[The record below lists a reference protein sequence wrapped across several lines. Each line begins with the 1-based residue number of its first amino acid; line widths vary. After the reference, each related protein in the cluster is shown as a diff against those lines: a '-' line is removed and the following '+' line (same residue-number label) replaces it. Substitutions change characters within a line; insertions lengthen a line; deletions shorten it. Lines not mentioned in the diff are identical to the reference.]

1 MTTPNSAKAGPA
13 QWAGLAVLAL
23 PTVLLG
29 LDLTVLHLALPSLA
43 ADLNPTGTQELWIVD
58 AYSFLIA
65 GFLITMGTLGD
76 RIGRRRL
83 LMIGGVGFVAASIA
97 AAYAPTP
104 ELLIVA
110 RAALG
115 VAGATLMPS
124 TLALISN
131 MFHDPRQRAF
141 AIGMWATFFAGGMA
155 AGPLVGGV
163 LLDFFWWGAA
173 FLSAVPVIILMMVL
187 APFLLPE
194 YRAPQS
200 GRLDPWSVAL
210 SLLALLPIVYAIKE
224 FAKVGPSLPV
234 LVAMVVGVVF
244 SVVFVR
250 RQLHL
255 ESPLLDMALFR
266 NRAFGVALGM
276 MLIGLVGV
284 GGTMFLTTQYLQLIE
299 QLSPMAAGLW
309 FGPPALMMML
319 SATVAPIVA
328 RRVRPGHV
336 VAGVL
341 ALSSLGYLGLGLVDV
356 GDGLFLVVGGF
367 SLVYLGL
374 GAIAA
379 LGTDLVVG
387 AAPSEKAGSAAAMSE
402 TVQELGLAV
411 GITLIGSLSAA
422 VYATRMQDGSLA
434 NLPRD
439 TAESVETSLSG
450 ATSVA
455 EEIPGAV
462 LQRAQEAFIAGL
474 NTTGWL
480 GLVVILLLAV
490 ITGAM
495 LRHID
500 VLTAEE
506 GAKDQPEHEDTA
518 GAAEDYLSVRARAG
532 DDIASRSFRNES

>member
-1 MTTPNSAKAGPA
+1 MSTPRSGKAGPA

-65 GFLITMGTLGD
+65 GFLITMGTIGD

-83 LMIGGVGFVAASIA
+83 LMTGGVGFVAASLA

-104 ELLIVA
+104 EVLIAA

-173 FLSAVPVIILMMVL
+173 FLPAVPVLVLMMVL

-200 GRLDPWSVAL
+200 GRFDLWSAAL
-210 SLLALLPIVYAIKE
+210 SLLAMLPIVYAVKE
-224 FAKVGPSLPV
+224 FAKVGLSLPV
-234 LVAMVVGVVF
+234 VVALLAGVLF
-244 SVVFVR
+244 SAVFVR

-255 ESPLLDMALFR
+255 ESPLLDMALFK
-266 NRAFGVALGM
+266 NRAFSVALGM
-276 MLIGLVGV
+276 MLAGLVGV
-284 GGTMFLTTQYLQLIE
+284 GG
-299 QLSPMAAGLW
+299 
-309 FGPPALMMML
+309 
-319 SATVAPIVA
+319 V
-328 RRVRPGHV
+328 
-336 VAGVL
+336 
-341 ALSSLGYLGLGLVDV
+341 
-356 GDGLFLVVGGF
+356 LFLVVGGF

-402 TVQELGLAV
+402 TVQELGLAAGV
-411 GITLIGSLSAA
+411 TLIGSLSAA
-422 VYATRMQDGSLA
+422 VYATRIQAGSLA
-434 NLPRD
+434 GLSTD

-455 EEIPGAV
+455 DEIPGSV
-462 LQRAQEAFIAGL
+462 LQQAQEAFITGL

-480 GLVVILLLAV
+480 GTVAVLLLAV
-490 ITGAM
+490 ITGSM
-495 LRHID
+495 LRHIG
-500 VLTAEE
+500 VLTE
-506 GAKDQPEHEDTA
+506 EDTA
-518 GAAEDYLSVRARAG
+518 EDQSAHNHTTGAGG
-532 DDIASRSFRNES
+532 DASMGSTR